1 MCCTICPVQVF
12 MAVVTNVFLSGLSSG
27 QLAQLLPSWL
37 VPAGLSYSLTA
48 AAAARPSDSTAT
60 ASVGQSAGGWAL
72 GPFRTLESISA
83 GSWYPYE
90 SYRSSLGPF
99 SIAPH
104 MCPVPS
110 LYNSLGGSAVC
121 PLAHGQSLQQPRALH
136 AATVAAG
143 DIKSWELD
151 SVSTDG
157 NAATSHMLLLVALE
171 HVVLLLVVLVL
182 KLVPGEPRSQGSRP
196 APPELAALPVAAST
210 HTGVTGTT
218 AQQKPVLQPQVVTRV
233 SAQPGAVWQQRAIP
247 AVVQVE
253 PHVAQTAVPA
263 SVHGN
268 PLFTQS
274 TPQKSKAV

>member
-1 MCCTICPVQVF
+1 

-48 AAAARPSDSTAT
+48 AAAARPTDSTAT

-72 GPFRTLESISA
+72 GPFRTLESVSA

-121 PLAHGQSLQQPRALH
+121 LLAHAQSLQQPRALH

-143 DIKSWELD
+143 DIKSWD
-151 SVSTDG
+151 AGSVNTDG
-157 NAATSHMLLLVALE
+157 NAATSHMLLLFALE

-182 KLVPGEPRSQGSRP
+182 KLVPDEPGSQGSRP
-196 APPELAALPVAAST
+196 APAELAALPAAASA
-210 HTGVTGTT
+210 HTSVAGTAA
-218 AQQKPVLQPQVVTRV
+218 AQQQPVLRPQVVTRV
-233 SAQPGAVWQQRAIP
+233 STQPGAVSQQRAIP
-247 AVVQVE
+247 AVVQAE
-253 PHVAQTAVPA
+253 PHMAQTAVPV

-274 TPQKSKAV
+274 TAQKSKAV